1 MTVHFSSTSLVQ
13 SFLHNY
19 MLFIINFL
27 FLSSS
32 SSSSSLPSLLLSF
45 VVQILNPSYSN
56 TSAATVPF
64 LLALPLVLMD
74 SHRFYSFL
82 TDVCFHT
89 TVQKALTSDSS
100 SFFPSSFL
108 PLHCCCG
115 ASSHWVYLG
124 ALLSSSSSS
133 LWRFLFACSFL
144 FFLFLRGSFFL
155 FIFIVVVGDSCH
167 LQIFFPD
174 CRCTNCRICN

>member
-1 MTVHFSSTSLVQ
+1 VTVHFSSTSLVQ

-27 FLSSS
+27 FLSSSSS

-115 ASSHWVYLG
+115 ASSHWVLFG
-124 ALLSSSSSS
+124 GTSFFIFFLLVEIPFCLLFFIFLIFEGELLSFH
-133 LWRFLFACSFL
+133 LHCCCGRFLSPAN
-144 FFLFLRGSFFL
+144 FFS
-155 FIFIVVVGDSCH
+155 
-167 LQIFFPD
+167 
-174 CRCTNCRICN
+174 